1 MLPAWASVT
10 LGLGGVALG
19 VFGGLAGVWLT
30 NRHSDKQRSIDKLDE
45 RRERGA
51 EAVGPVRVLLS
62 DAHPNAY
69 IHEAGSPS
77 WDPGLKK
84 RFQSLED
91 RWETARD
98 RMITYTAGHPSDE
111 VVELGSDVIDAVSA
125 LLVLVGRGLTLS
137 EEQMALSEE
146 QRRTSS
152 GLGNYRPNTIK
163 VHQHAVEL
171 CDRLSRLV
179 REEPEDEGSRAEGR
193 AREADGR
200 ARRSI

>member
-51 EAVGPVRVLLS
+51 EAVGPTRTALGCAPECIHTRGGVALL
-62 DAHPNAY
+62 
-69 IHEAGSPS
+69 G
-77 WDPGLKK
+77 PGLKK

-152 GLGNYRPNTIK
+152 RTTERYRPNTIK

-171 CDRLSRLV
+171 CDRLLRLV
-179 REEPEDEGSRAEGR
+179 VKAGGR
-193 AREADGR
+193 GLAC
-200 ARRSI
+200 